1 MNTMIQGISVTT
13 DPTLTKEETIKIVSN
28 LIKDWTWEGKKIGKV
43 ELIRDGTWIHVCS
56 YEQPSIQIV
65 PYA

>member
-1 MNTMIQGISVTT
+1 MNTIIQGISVTT
-13 DPTLTKEETIKIVSN
+13 DPTLTQEETIKIVSK

-43 ELIRDGTWIHVCS
+43 ELIRDGEWIHICS

>member
-1 MNTMIQGISVTT
+1 MNTMIQGISVTA
-13 DPTLTKEETIKIVSN
+13 DPTLTRAETNRIVSK
-28 LIKDWTWEGKKIGKV
+28 LIKDWAWEGKILGKI
-43 ELIRDGTWIHVCS
+43 ELIRDGTWIRICS